1 MLKKNEHLLAVS
13 FRPTSHS
20 VRPTF
25 CLIFGKNLN
34 VWAVYGG
41 LAFQTISKPSNP
53 DANPPYICYQESM
66 DRYPFVGVSPQH
78 AQEKRTSPGG
88 LIPTYV
94 LL

>member
-13 FRPTSHS
+13 FRPT
-20 VRPTF
+20 F

-34 VWAVYGG
+34 AWAVYGG
-41 LAFQTISKPSNP
+41 LAFKTISKPNDP
-53 DANPPYICYQESM
+53 NANPPYICYQESM
-66 DRYPFVGVSPQH
+66 DRCLFVGVSPH
-78 AQEKRTSPGG
+78 HTLCKPTSTGG